1 MFTSFDYE
9 VKALN
14 KTKVQLI
21 NEHASHLFANIHYS
35 GAKKLIDI
43 QKEIFV
49 KIGNLIFLYVMIE
62 HIQ

>member
-21 NEHASHLFANIHYS
+21 NEYASHLFANIHYS
-35 GAKKLIDI
+35 GAKKIIDI
-43 QKEIFV
+43 QKE
-49 KIGNLIFLYVMIE
+49 KDKE
-62 HIQ
+62 

>member
-43 QKEIFV
+43 QKE
-49 KIGNLIFLYVMIE
+49 KDNE
-62 HIQ
+62 

>member
-14 KTKVQLI
+14 KTKL
-21 NEHASHLFANIHYS
+21 NEYASHLFANTHYS

-43 QKEIFV
+43 QKE
-49 KIGNLIFLYVMIE
+49 KDNE
-62 HIQ
+62 

>member
-21 NEHASHLFANIHYS
+21 NEYASHLFANIHYS

-43 QKEIFV
+43 QKKDNECQNWQFNIFV
-49 KIGNLIFLYVMIE
+49 CND
-62 HIQ
+62 